1 MSREI
6 SFDYRQFCWFQ
17 PLIGD
22 YIDLQMETADLK
34 QPLPISRCR
43 RALWIPT
50 IMWGGPIRFRL
61 LVDVEESRA
70 GAELG
75 PHDRREAAFPLHSEG
90 TPYGLMDI
98 DGRSVILTELL
109 AEGDYHAVVLMR
121 LRRHHRGQLAHEL
134 LARCQS
140 AVSGLRRSRRSRG
153 APRRWPG

>member
-1 MSREI
+1 MSLEI
-6 SFDYRQFCWFQ
+6 AFDYRQFCWFQ

-98 DGRSVILTELL
+98 NGSSVILTELL
-109 AEGDYHAVVLMR
+109 AEGDYHAVVLR
-121 LRRHHRGQLAHEL
+121 AGINPAHVGDLRKHSKEQYWL
-134 LARCQS
+134 L
-140 AVSGLRRSRRSRG
+140 LTTLH
-153 APRRWPG
+153 